1 MKNNLSPEHKID
13 PEACCAGGSK
23 EEENGASSDAQLSP
37 PLIGRGLDTKKYTS
51 ESDAAYKTG
60 ALRES
65 LDSQGREQSAPPT
78 VRQRRL
84 RTNVV
89 STRLAIWQKFARSL
103 LSLLRLLLRS
113 ACWRQLALRLLPDR
127 MRRLLREIVELDE
140 SRRRVLVEGA
150 EVRVEGGH
158 GRVEKTVR
166 GRGRRDEDLPF
177 VQRHLRGAAYAL
189 VRTRQ
194 VRADV
199 LHRRLEVLGPVAE
212 VGPLVIY
219 VVLELVLFSGRDEI
233 LEFLVRRDEHRRLGF
248 S

>member
-113 ACWRQLALRLLPDR
+113 ARWRQLALRLLPDR

-150 EVRVEGGH
+150 EVGVEGGH

-166 GRGRRDEDLPF
+166 G
-177 VQRHLRGAAYAL
+177 
-189 VRTRQ
+189 
-194 VRADV
+194 
-199 LHRRLEVLGPVAE
+199 
-212 VGPLVIY
+212 
-219 VVLELVLFSGRDEI
+219 
-233 LEFLVRRDEHRRLGF
+233 
-248 S
+248 